1 MSHST
6 TWLVVMTVVV
16 GFELFT
22 GTFYL
27 LMIAA
32 GMAVGALLAF
42 LGFSIEWQFIGA
54 GVVGS
59 IATIALRRSKF
70 GARNRVK
77 ASRDPNVNL
86 DLGQTVQVQEWQSV
100 NVGEQ
105 TLYIARAP
113 YRGAQWDIELHA
125 ARTEAALTPDLPKAG
140 QYKIVEMRG
149 SRLVV
154 ERAF

>member
-1 MSHST
+1 MSNSV
-6 TWLVVMTVVV
+6 TWLIVMSVVV

-27 LMIAA
+27 LMIAT
-32 GMAVGALLAF
+32 GMATGALLAF
-42 LGFSIEWQFIGA
+42 LGCSVEWQFIGA

-86 DLGQTVQVQEWQSV
+86 DIGQTVQVEVWQGV
-100 NVGEQ
+100 NSGEH
-105 TLYIARAP
+105 TLYTARAL

-125 ARTEAALTPDLPKAG
+125 TQPTASQLPSAG

-154 ERAF
+154 EKAV